1 MAGRGKKK
9 INFKNISMWYFG
21 VYLRRSFDDL
31 SDKESNT
38 ITNQRNMLTD
48 YLSDK
53 ENAVIVNYYIDDG
66 YTGTNF
72 ERPGFKEMFDDVV
85 SGKINAII
93 VKDLSRL
100 GRNYIEV
107 GKYIEDIFPI
117 YNLRIIAINDDV
129 DSYLKPESLNSL
141 IVPIKNLMNEN
152 YSKDISNKVSTS
164 YEAMAKR
171 GLFIAGTPPYGYK
184 IDPDD
189 KHHLI
194 IDEEEAKNV
203 KLIFEMAANGD
214 GRIKICKYLNE
225 NGILCRHE
233 IQRRKKYNLSLEPF
247 EIENKYNWG
256 TTTIGRM
263 LKCETYIGNL
273 TQLKTKSKSYKDKGA
288 IIKDKED
295 WVVSKNT
302 HEPIIDKELFKR
314 VQISIKDKTV
324 KTKKPQNFSVYNG
337 VLKCADCGRA
347 MLKQEDHRGNR
358 ELIDYVCTSFTRAGC
373 KCSRHKISA
382 KFLDEAVLET
392 IKLQIKLVI
401 DLERSLTKL
410 NIFGNYQA
418 MEEEF
423 RNSIKLLEKKKY
435 RLEEEKR
442 EKYEDWKFEK
452 INKTDFLKFSES
464 VKKQIEE
471 INDEME
477 IYKSNYL
484 ERLKKIKK
492 NDYWINHFKRNKK
505 IKRIT
510 KEVIN
515 ELIDKIYVYE
525 NSKIKIVF
533 KYQDEFVSL
542 MKTVEEGSVTEC
554 QSYGIMDCI

>member
-1 MAGRGKKK
+1 M
-9 INFKNISMWYFG
+9 Y
-21 VYLRRSFDDL
+21 
-31 SDKESNT
+31 
-38 ITNQRNMLTD
+38 
-48 YLSDK
+48 
-53 ENAVIVNYYIDDG
+53 
-66 YTGTNF
+66 
-72 ERPGFKEMFDDVV
+72 
-85 SGKINAII
+85 
-93 VKDLSRL
+93 
-100 GRNYIEV
+100 
-107 GKYIEDIFPI
+107 
-117 YNLRIIAINDDV
+117 
-129 DSYLKPESLNSL
+129 
-141 IVPIKNLMNEN
+141 
-152 YSKDISNKVSTS
+152 
-164 YEAMAKR
+164 
-171 GLFIAGTPPYGYK
+171 
-184 IDPDD
+184 
-189 KHHLI
+189 
-194 IDEEEAKNV
+194 
-203 KLIFEMAANGD
+203 
-214 GRIKICKYLNE
+214 
-225 NGILCRHE
+225 
-233 IQRRKKYNLSLEPF
+233 
-247 EIENKYNWG
+247 
-256 TTTIGRM
+256 
-263 LKCETYIGNL
+263 
-273 TQLKTKSKSYKDKGA
+273 
-288 IIKDKED
+288 
-295 WVVSKNT
+295 
-302 HEPIIDKELFKR
+302 
-314 VQISIKDKTV
+314 
-324 KTKKPQNFSVYNG
+324 
-337 VLKCADCGRA
+337 
-347 MLKQEDHRGNR
+347 
-358 ELIDYVCTSFTRAGC
+358 
-373 KCSRHKISA
+373 
-382 KFLDEAVLET
+382 
-392 IKLQIKLVI
+392 KLVI

-464 VKKQIEE
+464 EKKQIEE